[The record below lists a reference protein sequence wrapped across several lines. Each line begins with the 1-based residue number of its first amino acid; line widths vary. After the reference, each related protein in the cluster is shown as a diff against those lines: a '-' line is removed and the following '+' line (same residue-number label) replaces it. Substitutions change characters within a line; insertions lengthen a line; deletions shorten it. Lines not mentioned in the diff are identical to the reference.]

1 MRRQGSRSFETA
13 QAADA
18 VVFNALVNAGSEMLG
33 NQLQSG
39 IGSAPRDKSAMT
51 NDKRMRKFR
60 YMDKRKVKSRTA
72 VKYAIK
78 SGI

>member
-1 MRRQGSRSFETA
+1 MRRQGTRSFETA

-18 VVFNALVNAGSEMLG
+18 VVFNALVNAGSEVLG
-33 NQLQSG
+33 NQLQGG
-39 IGSAPRDKSAMT
+39 IGSAPKNKSAMM
-51 NDKRMRKFR
+51 NGKRMRKSG
-60 YMDKRKVKSRTA
+60 YIDKSKVNSRTA